1 MKVVINNCYGGF
13 GLSDEACKFLGV
25 EYAFAIEDDRTNEK
39 LIEAVEK
46 FGDAVNGSCSD
57 LKIVDIP
64 DEATD
69 WELQEYDGIESIICV
84 VDGKI
89 NHLW

>member
-1 MKVVINNCYGGF
+1 MTAQIK
-13 GLSDEACKFLGV
+13 
-25 EYAFAIEDDRTNEK
+25 K

-46 FGDAVNGSCSD
+46 FGDAVNGSHSD
-57 LKIVDIP
+57 LIIVDIP

-69 WELQEYDGIESIICV
+69 WQLQDYDGIESIIYV

-89 NHLW
+89 NHLY